1 MKLAL
6 LIFLGY
12 SMVAR
17 AVCVEGHV
25 PIQREYSRS
34 VFVLKV
40 DVVSSQV
47 VPDSKDKYFLS
58 GTNYTLR
65 PVEILKGHPSATVT
79 VFSENSSGRFD
90 MEQGKAYFV
99 FIYSEHGRLHIDNCG
114 NSGPLGTSGKTL
126 ATVRAL
132 ANTSR

>member
-12 SMVAR
+12 STVAG
-17 AVCVEGHV
+17 AVCVEGHI
-25 PIQREYSRS
+25 PIQKEYSQS
-34 VFVLKV
+34 VFVLTV

-47 VPDSKDKYFLS
+47 LPDSKDKYFLS

-79 VFSENSSGRFD
+79 VFSENSS
-90 MEQGKAYFV
+90 
-99 FIYSEHGRLHIDNCG
+99 I
-114 NSGPLGTSGKTL
+114 LGCL
-126 ATVRAL
+126 
-132 ANTSR
+132 SRGHAHPA